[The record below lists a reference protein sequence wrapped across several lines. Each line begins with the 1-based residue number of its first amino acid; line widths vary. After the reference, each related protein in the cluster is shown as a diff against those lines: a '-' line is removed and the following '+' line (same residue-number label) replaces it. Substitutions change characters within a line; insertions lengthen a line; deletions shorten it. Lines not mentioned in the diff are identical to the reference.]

1 MKDFFKTV
9 FAVLVALAFA
19 GVLAMFLFAAI
30 IGGLASLGEQRPAI
44 AAGSMLVY
52 DLSINISDAPPSSDG
67 REILN
72 QALGQRGPSVL
83 PLRSVVQAID
93 RAATDRNITGIYLHG
108 SAQEVFGYYS
118 GFAALK
124 EVREALERF
133 KTSGKPIVAYLG
145 VANTRDYYLA
155 SVADRVVMSP
165 FSVLYSPGLASEQM
179 FLAGAFQRYGIGI
192 QVTRVG
198 RYKSAV
204 EPFTLEQFSPE
215 NREQLEQLLGDLW
228 GTYVQAVESSRGI
241 AAGELQRLV
250 DANALVYPEMA
261 LQFGLVNEI
270 GYLPDTLESLRELTK
285 TPRGEETFRQV
296 SLGSYVDAGR
306 SPRPQRRISPNQVA
320 VLYAEGAIVDGEGA
334 SSDVGGERFAR
345 QLRQLRDDD
354 NVKAVVLRVNSPG
367 GSAFASEM
375 IQREMVLTREVKPV
389 VVSMGTVAASG
400 GYWISA
406 YSDRVFAQP
415 NTITGSIGVFGIIP
429 NLQQLANDHGVTFD
443 RVKTGEFA
451 DLFSIS
457 RPKTPAEMDQIQR
470 AVDSIY
476 EAFLT
481 KVSEGRGLE
490 RSKVEE
496 LAQGRVWSGTDA
508 LALGLVDEIGGLSD
522 AIAYAAKEASLD
534 RFTVVD
540 FPATRSFMEQ
550 LAESLAGGDRSPVL
564 KSDPFTQFVRQ
575 ASHDLQVLRSLNDPM
590 GVYALMPLTLSIK

>member
-1 MKDFFKTV
+1 
-9 FAVLVALAFA
+9 
-19 GVLAMFLFAAI
+19 
-30 IGGLASLGEQRPAI
+30 
-44 AAGSMLVY
+44 MLVY

-93 RAATDRNITGIYLHG
+93 RVATDRNITGIYLHG
-108 SAQEVFGYYS
+108 SAQEIFGYYS

>member
-1 MKDFFKTV
+1 
-9 FAVLVALAFA
+9 
-19 GVLAMFLFAAI
+19 
-30 IGGLASLGEQRPAI
+30 
-44 AAGSMLVY
+44 
-52 DLSINISDAPPSSDG
+52 
-67 REILN
+67 
-72 QALGQRGPSVL
+72 
-83 PLRSVVQAID
+83 
-93 RAATDRNITGIYLHG
+93 
-108 SAQEVFGYYS
+108 
-118 GFAALK
+118 LK

-334 SSDVGGERFAR
+334 ASDVGGERFAR

>member
-108 SAQEVFGYYS
+108 SAQEIFGYYS

>member
-334 SSDVGGERFAR
+334 ASDVGGERFAR